1 MNVSLFDTLRHSRP
15 STETVLESGSTRLS
29 LSELQ
34 SRAENLAEN
43 LRQFDTRR
51 VAIYANNGADF
62 ITADLACQ
70 SAGLVAIPL
79 PLFFSA
85 EQIRHAIKSAGVDT
99 IIADRDISGIID
111 DAVRAPSFGSLP
123 TAVDRI
129 YRVPPEPGVAL
140 PDNTQKITFT
150 SGTTGTP
157 KGVCLSAK
165 QQITLAKSL
174 ASAIALDKPK
184 HLCVLPLS
192 TLLENLAG
200 VYAPLIAGG
209 RVVAPPLEEVG
220 ITGSSGL
227 DLNQWLSCIGRH
239 QPNSLILVPELL
251 SALTQAAE
259 AGWQVPS
266 PLKFVAV
273 GGGKVAP
280 ELLRRAHAVG
290 IPAYEGYGLSECAS
304 VVSLNVPGDARIG
317 SAGRPLS
324 HVSVATV
331 NKEIVVSGNAFLG
344 YIDEPDTW
352 EDDEIRTGDLGRID
366 DDGFLYVE
374 GRVKNQIITSF
385 GRNLS
390 PEWVESELLSGPIL
404 QQAVVIGDDRP
415 YCVALLFPMDPSFS
429 YSDINVWVDSVNKRL
444 PDYAQIGEWFLIPA
458 ALNVQDGL
466 LTQNGRPKRAEIEKT
481 FQCEIDSLYDIR
493 KEAFAL

>member
-1 MNVSLFDTLRHSRP
+1 MNVNLLDTLRHLRP
-15 STETVLESGSTRLS
+15 SAATVLESGSTRLS
-29 LSELQ
+29 LSDLQ
-34 SRAENLAEN
+34 SRAESLAEN
-43 LRQFDTRR
+43 FRQFDTKR
-51 VAIYANNGADF
+51 VAIYANNGVDF

-111 DAVRAPSFGSLP
+111 DAVTAPSFGPSP
-123 TAVDRI
+123 TTVDRI
-129 YRVPPEPGVAL
+129 YRVPPEPGVTL
-140 PDNTQKITFT
+140 PPGTQKITFT

-157 KGVCLSAK
+157 KGVCLSAR

-174 ASAIALDKPK
+174 ASAIALDNPK

-209 RVVAPPLEEVG
+209 RVVVPPLEEVG
-220 ITGSSGL
+220 LTGSSGL
-227 DLNQWLSCIGRH
+227 DLNQLLSCIGHH

-251 SALTQAAE
+251 NALTQAAE
-259 AGWQVPS
+259 AGWQVPLS
-266 PLKFVAV
+266 LNFVAV

-317 SAGRPLS
+317 SAGRPLP
-324 HVSVATV
+324 HVSVRTE
-331 NKEIVVSGNAFLG
+331 NNEIVISGNAFLG
-344 YIDEPDTW
+344 YIGEPDTW
-352 EDDEIRTGDLGRID
+352 NLDEVRSGDLGRID
-366 DDGFLYVE
+366 ADGFVYVE

-404 QQAVVIGDDRP
+404 QQAVIFGDDRP
-415 YCVALLFPMDPSFS
+415 FCVALLFPTDPSCS
-429 YSDINVWVDSVNKRL
+429 YADITAWVETVNKQL
-444 PDYAQIGEWFLIPA
+444 PDYARIGEWFLMPA

-466 LTQNGRPKRAEIEKT
+466 LTPNGRPKRVDIEKNY
-481 FQCEIDSLYDIR
+481 QREIDSLYDIR
-493 KEAFAL
+493 KEASAL

>member
-1 MNVSLFDTLRHSRP
+1 MNNSLFDSLQNSR
-15 STETVLESGSTRLS
+15 SSAEAVLESGSIRLS
-29 LSELQ
+29 LSDLQ
-34 SRAENLAEN
+34 SRAESLAEN
-43 LRQFDTRR
+43 LRRIDAKR
-51 VAIYANNGADF
+51 VAIYANNGVDF
-62 ITADLACQ
+62 VTADLACQ

-99 IIADRDISGIID
+99 VITDRDISGIIN
-111 DAVRAPSFGSLP
+111 DAVTAPSFGPLP
-123 TAVDRI
+123 TSVDRI
-129 YRVPPEPGVAL
+129 YRIPSERGVAL

-157 KGVCLSAK
+157 KGVCLSSK
-165 QQITLAKSL
+165 QQITLAESL
-174 ASAIALDKPK
+174 ALAIALDKPK

-209 RVVAPPLEEVG
+209 LVVVPPLEEVG
-220 ITGSSGL
+220 LTGSSGL
-227 DLNQWLSCIGRH
+227 DLSQWLSCIEQH

-251 SALTQAAE
+251 NALTQAAE
-259 AGWQVPS
+259 AGWQVPP

-280 ELLRRAHAVG
+280 ELLRRAHGVG

-324 HVSVATV
+324 HVSVATE
-331 NKEIVVSGNAFLG
+331 NNEIVVSGNAFLG

-352 EDDEIRTGDLGRID
+352 KVDEVRTGDLGRID
-366 DDGFLYVE
+366 GDGFLYIE

-429 YSDINVWVDSVNKRL
+429 YSDINVWVDTVNKQL
-444 PDYAQIGEWFLIPA
+444 PDYARIGEWFLMPT
-458 ALNVQDGL
+458 ALNSQDGL
-466 LTQNGRPKRAEIEKT
+466 LTQNGRLKRAEIERT
-481 FQCEIDSLYDIR
+481 YQHEIDSLYDIR
-493 KEAFAL
+493 KEASAL